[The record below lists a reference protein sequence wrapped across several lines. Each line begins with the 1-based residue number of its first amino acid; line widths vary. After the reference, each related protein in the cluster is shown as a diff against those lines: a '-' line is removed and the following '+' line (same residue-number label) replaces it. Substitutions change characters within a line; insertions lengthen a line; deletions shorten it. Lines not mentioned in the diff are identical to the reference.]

1 MCPFKLV
8 GKIAF
13 ALAYA
18 LCLWL
23 TPFHAQASD
32 DPAERDNVIRA
43 LNDYIEGSG
52 QADPDRLQRA
62 FHPDAMLLLSRP
74 NMPYWPVKVQEYVGW
89 FSGAKAGRPTGR
101 IGHLQSIDIEG
112 DTASAKV
119 EILIPAR
126 QARFVDLFLLRK
138 LEGAWKIVAKTA
150 TREDTA
156 RNGERVLLIISSA
169 ARHGQSTLPA
179 GTSFGEVVDAWD
191 AFLAAGYTVDIVTP
205 EGGPAPIDVAYAGEF
220 RSRLYDA
227 DLMHALAH
235 THAPAQI
242 DPTRYRAVYFVG
254 GSNAIYGVPENAA
267 IQRIAMHVY
276 EGNGGVISAVC
287 HGTAGLAHL
296 KQRDGRFLVQGKRV
310 SGYPEEFEKQDAAYF
325 REFPFLIRRTIES
338 RGGTFQ
344 TGARDQSFVV
354 VDGRVVTGQNHLSSR
369 QVVEAVARI
378 LRQAPGP

>member
-1 MCPFKLV
+1 MTPSRFVNMLQFV
-8 GKIAF
+8 I
-13 ALAYA
+13 A
-18 LCLWL
+18 LCVLL
-23 TPFHAQASD
+23 TSLHIHAAETAD
-32 DPAERDNVIRA
+32 ERDAVVRA

-52 QADPDRLQRA
+52 QSDPQRLQRA
-62 FHPDAMLLLSRP
+62 FHPDAVLLLSRP
-74 NMPYWPVKVQEYVGW
+74 DRPYWSVGAQEYIGW
-89 FSGAKAGRPTGR
+89 FSGAKAGQPTGR
-101 IGHLQSIDIEG
+101 IGNLLSIDIEG

-119 EILIPAR
+119 EILIPAQ

-150 TREDTA
+150 TREDTV

-235 THAPAQI
+235 TQTPAQI

-276 EGNGGVISAVC
+276 EQNDGVISAVC

-310 SGYPEEFEKQDAAYF
+310 SGYPEEFEKQDADYF
-325 REFPFLIRRTIES
+325 RQFPFLIRQTIES

-344 TGARDQSFVV
+344 TGARNRAFVV

-369 QVVEAVARI
+369 QVVEAVVRV

>member
-1 MCPFKLV
+1 MTSSRLV
-8 GKIAF
+8 F
-13 ALAYA
+13 ALQLALA
-18 LCLWL
+18 LCAWL
-23 TPFHAQASD
+23 LSLHAHAAD
-32 DPAERDNVIRA
+32 IAGERDAVVRV

-52 QADPDRLQRA
+52 HSDPLRLQRA
-62 FHPDAMLLLSRP
+62 FHPDAVLLLSRP
-74 NMPYWPVKVQEYVGW
+74 DRPYWSVGAQEYIGW
-89 FSGAKAGRPTGR
+89 FSGDKVGRPTGR
-101 IGHLQSIDIEG
+101 IGNLLSIDIEG

-119 EILIPAR
+119 EILMPA
-126 QARFVDLFLLRK
+126 QKARFVDLFLLRK

-150 TREDTA
+150 TRETSV
-156 RNGERVLLIISSA
+156 RTGERVLLIVSSA
-169 ARHGQSTLPA
+169 TRHGTSVLPA

-191 AFLAAGYTVDIVTP
+191 AFRAEGYTVDIVTP

-227 DLMHALAH
+227 DLMHALQH

-242 DPTRYRAVYFVG
+242 DPAQYRAVYFVG
-254 GSNAIYGVPENAA
+254 GSNAIYGVPENTD

-276 EGNGGVISAVC
+276 ERNGGVISAVC

-296 KQRDGRFLVQGKRV
+296 KLRDGRFLVQGKRV

-325 REFPFLIRRTIES
+325 REFPFPIRRTIES

-344 TGARDQSFVV
+344 TGARNQAFVV

-369 QVVEAVARI
+369 QVVEAVVHV
-378 LRQAPGP
+378 LRQAPSP